1 MNKLRTTA
9 IRAALAAAPV
19 LFALVATAGTHW
31 R

>member
-1 MNKLRTTA
+1 MNKLGKTA

-19 LFALVATAGTHW
+19 LFALVATAPSGW

>member
-9 IRAALAAAPV
+9 IRAALVAAPV
-19 LFALVATAGTHW
+19 LYALIASAGAKA

>member
-1 MNKLRTTA
+1 MNKLRKTA

-19 LFALVATAGTHW
+19 LFALVATAGFVW